1 MKIIQFI
8 QQWWL
13 KLKLKRKTQKEAE
26 HANRLKMISCTSIN
40 VMEFSGKLYVSYNGV
55 PIVNVERLNINIPD
69 LLEESRCNY
78 LEWKSQ
84 FKHE

>member
-13 KLKLKRKTQKEAE
+13 KLKSKRKAKKEAE
-26 HANRLKMISCTSIN
+26 HANHLKMISCTSIN

-55 PIVNVERLNINIPD
+55 PIVNVERLNINC
-69 LLEESRCNY
+69 SRFIGRIS
-78 LEWKSQ
+78 LQLSGMEVTI
-84 FKHE
+84 